1 MKEIKIDPKIFISPP
16 FRKCPKCGQP
26 ETFGTLTVND
36 DSFSRRCFSCRYTDS
51 IPLPEL
57 NKKIIYIDQFAIS
70 NMMKALNKKT
80 EANKKGRV
88 DIFWHT
94 LFEKLDR
101 LCKLQLIICPDSHIH
116 TDESLMTGYFKELER
131 MYELLS
137 HGVSFEH
144 PETIQEHQICEHAF
158 NWISGNPEKP
168 ISLDV
173 HNVIHGRINAWQDR
187 LIISIDRNIPA
198 SWIEDIRKSRNVVC
212 AEMAELFKTWQSENG
227 KSFKDF
233 FDSECRGFISELFS
247 SYVDRLKRLQN
258 ISQGKAEMTIN
269 DIFPNTSY
277 RMIKSVFDTFET
289 SGIPKEKV
297 LDVTMQ
303 YLHSKYIKDIPFLKI
318 SAMFYA
324 AIARKATAGQKKPPG
339 QGMSNDIS
347 IISVILSYCD
357 AVFIDKECHSYIREK
372 PLCDEINYGTR
383 IFSLSNK
390 NEFLEYLDSI
400 EKSASKDHIFWVRQ
414 AYGDDWGKPFTTLYS
429 KGAHI

>member
-1 MKEIKIDPKIFISPP
+1 MKEIKIDPKMFISPP
-16 FRKCPKCGQP
+16 FRQCPKCGQP
-26 ETFGTLTVND
+26 DSFGTLTVND
-36 DSFSRRCFSCRYTDS
+36 DSFSRRCFNCRYTDS

-101 LCKLQLIICPDSHIH
+101 LCKLQLINCPDSHIH

-137 HGVSFEH
+137 HGVSFERS
-144 PETIQEHQICEHAF
+144 ETIQEHQICEHAF
-158 NWISGNPEKP
+158 NWISGHPEKP

-173 HNVIHGRINAWQDR
+173 HKVIHGKINAWQDR
-187 LIISIDRNIPA
+187 LIISMDRNITE
-198 SWIEDIRKSRNVVC
+198 SWIEDIRKSRNIVC
-212 AEMAELFKTWQSENG
+212 AEMAELFKTWQSEKG

-233 FDSECRGFISELFS
+233 FDSECRGFINELIS
-247 SYVDRLKRLQN
+247 SYMDRLKRLQN
-258 ISQGKAEMTIN
+258 ISQGKAHMTIN
-269 DIFPNTSY
+269 DVFPNSSY
-277 RMIKSVFDTFET
+277 RMIKAVFDTFEIA
-289 SGIPKEKV
+289 GIPKEKV
-297 LDVTMQ
+297 LDRTIE
-303 YLHSKYIKDIPFLKI
+303 YLNSDYIKDIPFLKI

-347 IISVILSYCD
+347 IISVILPYCD

-400 EKSASKDHIFWVRQ
+400 EKSASEDHIFWVRQ

-429 KGAHI
+429 KGTHI